1 MARPKKDNAEYFS
14 HDADM
19 RNDTKIRA
27 LRRKFGLEG
36 YAIWCMLLEYL
47 THCDFFEFEYSELNI
62 ELLSGDFDVEP
73 ELLKEVMEYL
83 INKLGLMQVENGNL
97 MCLEHIK
104 RFDALLSKRKRQR
117 NEVIADDNTHSK
129 VKYSKG
135 EESKVKENPFTS

>member
-27 LRRKFGLEG
+27 LRRKYNGEG
-36 YAIWCMLLEYL
+36 YAVWCMLLEYL
-47 THCDFFEFEYSELNI
+47 THCDFFEFEYDDLNI

-73 ELLKEVMEYL
+73 EWLKEVIEYL
-83 INKLGLMQVENGNL
+83 ITKLGLLQVENNKI
-97 MCLEHIK
+97 MCLEHQK
-104 RFDALLSKRKRQR
+104 RFESLLLKRERQR

-129 VKYSKG
+129 VK
-135 EESKVKENPFTS
+135 